1 MVIQK
6 DSTQMGLLLPASES
20 GGENSS
26 LPAKVTAAAL
36 VPTIDKPT
44 EALREV
50 PVEIHLGLR

>member
-6 DSTQMGLLLPASES
+6 DSTQMVLPLPASES

-26 LPAKVTAAAL
+26 LPAKVTAAAV
-36 VPTIDKPT
+36 VPTVDKPT

-50 PVEIHLGLR
+50 PVEIHLGFR